1 MNIDVIN
8 EKAFINQVDTNT
20 INIESN
26 SELGDELDFQ
36 IINDLNE
43 IKEDDNDIEKEFK
56 LLNKF
61 KNFNLNNEINNR
73 KANHI
78 KPIKLLNEESN
89 SISVK
94 DFENIS
100 FIKAFDSINLIIDYN
115 EEKYECLI
123 FPPKEY
129 NEVDDFINDI
139 INNSKDVKLNK
150 NNFGIEFKYK
160 TINKILKTNKKIDL
174 QKYETMKNEN
184 KQLKIDY
191 EKLNEKLEELKKYI
205 NEIKPKEKN
214 ENQNQ
219 EIEIP
224 YRKKSQKS
232 EKKINYL
239 TVFPS
244 GNIIIAAKE
253 EIIIYSKDFKKNET
267 LKTNYQKT
275 FDYISVRDN
284 NTFLSYSKD
293 EKSIL
298 TWKKKENKKINF
310 FFSKNNNKDS
320 NKKEI
325 EFISDENIK
334 NENEEDDIIFISYLS
349 NGDFIS
355 CSRNIND
362 DDLQDKIKIWKSKK
376 VAIHSHIE
384 SLLIL
389 DNKNKIIS
397 VGGNQIILWN
407 VSLKFLDSIDDSIN
421 NYVEFIYLLSD
432 NKFIVNDSNE
442 KLNIY
447 EILDSSL
454 KFVDSISLQLNNNPL
469 SNMIVLKNNLIL
481 IISNKLNKMKVYF
494 NNEASNKYE
503 EIEIEKKNPGIFNCC
518 KLIDKEFILYDKDNI
533 EVWKY

>member
-1 MNIDVIN
+1 M
-8 EKAFINQVDTNT
+8 KTKH
-20 INIESN
+20 
-26 SELGDELDFQ
+26 Q
-36 IINDLNE
+36 I
-43 IKEDDNDIEKEFK
+43 
-56 LLNKF
+56 
-61 KNFNLNNEINNR
+61 
-73 KANHI
+73 
-78 KPIKLLNEESN
+78 
-89 SISVK
+89 
-94 DFENIS
+94 
-100 FIKAFDSINLIIDYN
+100 
-115 EEKYECLI
+115 
-123 FPPKEY
+123 
-129 NEVDDFINDI
+129 
-139 INNSKDVKLNK
+139 
-150 NNFGIEFKYK
+150 
-160 TINKILKTNKKIDL
+160 
-174 QKYETMKNEN
+174 
-184 KQLKIDY
+184 
-191 EKLNEKLEELKKYI
+191 
-205 NEIKPKEKN
+205 
-214 ENQNQ
+214 
-219 EIEIP
+219 
-224 YRKKSQKS
+224 
-232 EKKINYL
+232 
-239 TVFPS
+239 
-244 GNIIIAAKE
+244 
-253 EIIIYSKDFKKNET
+253 
-267 LKTNYQKT
+267 T

-298 TWKKKENKKINF
+298 TWKKKENKINF
-310 FFSKNNNKDS
+310 LFSKNKNKDS
-320 NKKEI
+320 NKKEN
-325 EFISDENIK
+325 EFISNDKPIK

-362 DDLQDKIKIWKSKK
+362 DGLQDKIKIWKSKK

-421 NYVEFIYLLSD
+421 NNVEFIYLLSD

-518 KLIDKEFILYDKDNI
+518 KSKYKEFILYDKDNI